1 MAADAAGAANHEHVH
16 RSEDGPAPDGGKRG
30 EPPIQTLPARAAA
43 AYLQTPMDVTPGTYD
58 FSAFERRWQE
68 RWQAEGAFRAEP
80 ATCGKPKYYVLDMFP
95 YPSGAGLHIGH
106 PEGYTASDILA
117 RYKKAKG
124 FNVLHPMGWDAFG
137 LPAEQHAIATGEH
150 PAVQTRRNIDNFRR
164 QLRMLGFA
172 IDWDREFSTTDE
184 AYFRWTQWIFLQ
196 LLKHGLAYV
205 SEKPVWFCPALGTV
219 LANEEVLN
227 TPEGPRS
234 ERGNHPVE
242 RRPIRQW
249 VLRITA
255 YADKLIEGL
264 DALDWPDSTKRLQ
277 KNWIGKSEGAEVTFK
292 LDGHADALTVF
303 TTRPD
308 TLHGATYMVIAPEHP
323 LIGRLTTAAQK
334 SAVESYVAAVRN
346 KSDLER
352 TDLADK
358 KKTGVFTGAYAINP
372 VNGARIPV
380 WTADYVLMSYGTGAI
395 MAVPAHDGRDWE
407 FARQFGLSMR
417 QVVGAPEGFDVTK
430 EAWTGDGPLVN
441 SPGLEGL
448 PVEEAKRKIT
458 AQLSVNGQGRAAVN
472 YKLRDWLFSRQRY
485 WGEPFPVLWV
495 SREDYAKIPADSK
508 LREFLP
514 ADPVTCMLE
523 GKESCAV
530 PLPATKLPLTLPEV
544 SSYQPSPTGDSP
556 LSKATE
562 WVDVWVDLVT
572 GETASRSAARPGDR
586 WAAASRETN
595 TMPQWAGSC
604 WYYLRYI
611 DPKNRDGIASKEAL
625 TYWGSPDFYIGGA
638 EHAVLHLLYA
648 RFWHRFLHDIGVL
661 PEPEPFRRLFHQG
674 LILGEDGEKMSKSRG
689 NVVNPDTIVKE
700 HGADA
705 LRMYLMFLGPLEA
718 SKPWSSE
725 GITGVSR
732 FLKRLWRLAV
742 DEPTGGP
749 SARLASDAPESE
761 DFVRELH
768 RTIRKVGEDVE
779 TLQFNTAISQMMIL
793 MNAAEKSP
801 GVSRA
806 SLEAFV
812 RIAAPFAP
820 HLCEEIWARL
830 GHAGGITAA
839 GWPPFDPA
847 KLVES
852 TVEVVFQV
860 NGKVRGTG
868 KMAKESSKEDL
879 LAACRAHP
887 DVRKFTDGKPVVKEI
902 VVPGKLVNI
911 VVAG

>member
-1 MAADAAGAANHEHVH
+1 M
-16 RSEDGPAPDGGKRG
+16 GPPPDGGKRG
-30 EPPIQTLPARAAA
+30 QAAIQTLPARAAA
-43 AYLQTPMDVTPGTYD
+43 AYLQTPMDATPGTYD
-58 FSAFERRWQE
+58 FTAFERRWQE
-68 RWQAEGAFRAEP
+68 RWLAEGAFRAEP
-80 ATCGKPKYYVLDMFP
+80 ASCGKPKYYVLDMFP

-184 AYFRWTQWIFLQ
+184 DYFRWTQWIFLQ

-255 YADKLIEGL
+255 YADKLIGGL

-277 KNWIGKSEGAEVTFK
+277 RNWIGRSEGAEVTFR
-292 LDGHADALTVF
+292 LEGHEASLTVF

-323 LIGRLTTAAQK
+323 LLAKITAADRRRE
-334 SAVESYVAAVRN
+334 VEAYVAAVRN

-358 KKTGVFTGAYAINP
+358 KKTGVFTGAHAINP
-372 VNGARIPV
+372 VNGASIPV

-395 MAVPAHDGRDWE
+395 MAVPAHDERDWE
-407 FARQFGLSMR
+407 FAQQFGLPVR
-417 QVVGAPEGFDVTK
+417 QVVGAPEGFDIRK

-458 AQLSVNGQGRAAVN
+458 AQLSGKGQGRAAVN

-495 SREDYAKIPADSK
+495 SREDYARIPADSK

-514 ADPVTCMLE
+514 AEPVTCMLE
-523 GKESCAV
+523 GKEACAV

-544 SSYQPSPTGDSP
+544 KSYQPSPTGDSP

-562 WVDVWVDLVT
+562 WTDVWVDLAT

-604 WYYLRYI
+604 WYHLRYL
-611 DPKNRDGIASKEAL
+611 DPRNREGVASKEAL

-742 DEPTGGP
+742 DEQTGGP
-749 SARLASDAPESE
+749 SVRLASGAAESE

-779 TLQFNTAISQMMIL
+779 SLQFNTAISQMMIL

-801 GVSRA
+801 GVSKS

-820 HLCEEIWARL
+820 HLCEEIWSRL
-830 GHAGGITAA
+830 GHAGGVAAA
-839 GWPPFDPA
+839 GWPSFDPA

-868 KMAKESSKEDL
+868 KMAKEASKDEL

-887 DVRKFTDGKPVVKEI
+887 DVQKFTAGKPVVKEI

>member
-1 MAADAAGAANHEHVH
+1 MGRRV
-16 RSEDGPAPDGGKRG
+16 DGGKRG

-43 AYLQTPMDVTPGTYD
+43 AYLQTSMDATPGTYD
-58 FSAFERRWQE
+58 FTAFERRWQE
-68 RWQAEGAFRAEP
+68 RWLAEGAFRAEP
-80 ATCGKPKYYVLDMFP
+80 AACGKPKYYVLDMFP

-184 AYFRWTQWIFLQ
+184 NYFRWTQWIFLQ
-196 LLKHGLAYV
+196 LFKHGLAYV

-255 YADKLIEGL
+255 YADKLIGGL

-277 KNWIGKSEGAEVTFK
+277 RNWIGRSEGAEVSFA
-292 LDGHADALTVF
+292 LEGHDASLTVF

-323 LIGRLTTAAQK
+323 LLAKITAADRRDR
-334 SAVESYVAAVRN
+334 VEAYVASVRN

-358 KKTGVFTGAYAINP
+358 KKTGVFTGAHAINP
-372 VNGARIPV
+372 VNGTRIPV

-395 MAVPAHDGRDWE
+395 MAVPAHDERDWE
-407 FARQFGLSMR
+407 FARQFELPVV
-417 QVVGAPEGFDVTK
+417 QVVGAPEGFDLKK

-448 PVEEAKRKIT
+448 SVDDAKRKIT
-458 AQLSVNGQGRAAVN
+458 AELAGKGKGRAAVN

-485 WGEPFPVLWV
+485 WGEPFPILWV
-495 SREDYAKIPADSK
+495 SREDYARIPSGSR

-514 ADPVTCMLE
+514 AEPVTCVLD
-523 GKESCAV
+523 GKEACAV
-530 PLPATKLPLTLPEV
+530 PLPAAKLPLTLPEV
-544 SSYQPSPTGDSP
+544 KSYQPSPSGESP
-556 LSKATE
+556 LSKADA
-562 WVDVWVDLVT
+562 WVNVWVDLAT
-572 GETASRSAARPGDR
+572 GETAPRASARPGDA

-604 WYYLRYI
+604 WYHLRYL
-611 DPKNRDGIASKEAL
+611 DPKNADGIASKGAL
-625 TYWGSPDFYIGGA
+625 AYWGSPDFYIGGA

-661 PEPEPFRRLFHQG
+661 PEAEPFRRLFHQG

-742 DEPTGGP
+742 DEQTGGP
-749 SARLASDAPESE
+749 SARLAAGASESE

-768 RTIRKVGEDVE
+768 RTIRKVGEDIE
-779 TLQFNTAISQMMIL
+779 GLQFNTAISQMMIL

-801 GVSRA
+801 GVSRP

-820 HLCEEIWARL
+820 HLCEEIWSRL
-830 GHAGGITAA
+830 GNSGGVTAA
-839 GWPPFDPA
+839 GWPAFDPA

-852 TVEVVFQV
+852 TVEIVFQV
-860 NGKVRGTG
+860 NGKVRATA
-868 KMAKESSKEDL
+868 KMAKEASKDEL
-879 LAACRAHP
+879 LAAARAHP
-887 DVRKFTDGKPVVKEI
+887 DVQKFTQGKPAVKEI

-911 VVAG
+911 VIAG